1 MDICER
7 ILFLDLQNR
16 PNDMPYSKQD
26 LKNLVANGHTAAVL
40 AATLAATRDLRDTGI
55 MNRSVALLSARWS
68 ANEQAQ
74 QRGTVSNADYL
85 LEKNKVIDALLL
97 TVEGMPVEA
106 LEGHLPENLV
116 PIYSESGKDE
126 HLTTFQKLSNVEPAS
141 KPSDLWKKL
150 GYVGLLIGIL
160 AGVVKIVEYFQKPSS
175 PTPTEQTKAKPDSLA
190 TPPNISTS
198 GDQSPAINAPGGDV
212 QINYGGEAEKPVEK
226 KTKKQ

>member
-1 MDICER
+1 
-7 ILFLDLQNR
+7 
-16 PNDMPYSKQD
+16 MPYSKQD
-26 LKNLVANGHTAAVL
+26 LKSLIAHGHTAAVL
-40 AATLAATRDLRDTGI
+40 AATLTATRDLRDTGI

-97 TVEGMPVEA
+97 MVDGIPVEA
-106 LEGHLPENLV
+106 LEEHLPENLV

-150 GYVGLLIGIL
+150 GYVGLIIGIL
-160 AGVVKIVEYFQKPSS
+160 AGTVKIVEYFQKS
-175 PTPTEQTKAKPDSLA
+175 PAPIEKTATKPDSLA

-198 GDQSPAINAPGGDV
+198 GDKSPAINAPGGDV
-212 QINYGGEAEKPVEK
+212 QINYGSEPEKPANK
-226 KTKKQ
+226 KAKN

>member
-1 MDICER
+1 
-7 ILFLDLQNR
+7 
-16 PNDMPYSKQD
+16 MPYSKQD

-40 AATLAATRDLRDTGI
+40 AATLTATSDLRDTGI

-68 ANEQAQ
+68 ANEQAR

-97 TVEGMPVEA
+97 IVDQIPVEA

-116 PIYSESGKDE
+116 PIYSES
-126 HLTTFQKLSNVEPAS
+126 EPSS

-150 GYVGLLIGIL
+150 GYVGLIIGIL
-160 AGVVKIVEYFQKPSS
+160 AGVVKIVEYFQKPAATI
-175 PTPTEQTKAKPDSLA
+175 PVEQSQMKPDSLA
-190 TPPNISTS
+190 TSPNISTS

-212 QINYGGEAEKPVEK
+212 QINYGGEAEKPIEK
-226 KTKKQ
+226 KLKKQ